1 MQLFVT
7 TKCWFWKTSFLSLDL
22 CKWDWFENCHA
33 SKIILF
39 LQCSFQFSKKHAIW
53 WKWLSQ
59 CYFCPG
65 DQNML
70 QVKTNKKKRC
80 RAGTYTFLVG
90 KNLSLFRTLTE
101 VMIVISMRQKKKKK
115 NWLKSE
121 KLHMVLW
128 TFDQCSFALSGWC
141 KNQLKKPNRIY
152 KICIL
157 QLIVDLKSLS
167 GVASKEPI

>member
-1 MQLFVT
+1 MSAQPLVSQHFFFPICCLKYFTFFFFNIVTEQETVQLFVT

-65 DQNML
+65 DQNMF

-101 VMIVISMRQKKKKK
+101 VMIVICMRQKKKK
-115 NWLKSE
+115 L
-121 KLHMVLW
+121 
-128 TFDQCSFALSGWC
+128 A
-141 KNQLKKPNRIY
+141 
-152 KICIL
+152 
-157 QLIVDLKSLS
+157 
-167 GVASKEPI
+167 